1 MEHFNEVLSQP
12 VPDKLFSL
20 DSKRE
25 FELMEASVEDFQI
38 WETVKVI
45 RKLKNNK
52 AAGLDE
58 IPDELLKRGEP
69 VAELFSHIWHAEEI
83 PEEWR
88 EGIIVPLPKKDVS
101 ATAII
106 GEG

>member
-1 MEHFNEVLSQP
+1 VTDELFNFDSQ
-12 VPDKLFSL
+12 
-20 DSKRE
+20 RE
-25 FELMEASVEDFQI
+25 FEPIEASLEDLQI
-38 WETVKVI
+38 SETTKTI

-58 IPDELLKRGEP
+58 IPVELLKQGGEP
-69 VAELFSHIWHAEEI
+69 VTEVLTELFNHIWHAEEI
-83 PEEWR
+83 PEELR
-88 EGIIVPLPKKDVS
+88 EGIIIPLHKKDVS